1 MHTYSHSCCFGIQFS
16 GVFIAA
22 SAAKRFLLLPLLVTD
37 ETASESRARD
47 FIRQQESL
55 ALMVNVNVN
64 VNVVCMD
71 RVAFST

>member
-1 MHTYSHSCCFGIQFS
+1 MHTYSHSCCFGFQFS

-22 SAAKRFLLLPLLVTD
+22 SAAKRFLLLLVTV

-64 VNVVCMD
+64 VVCMD